1 MHGVSIVDA
10 VHKELISPSKEI
22 LKNRDRGISFVLEL
36 NGRGTLAY

>member
-1 MHGVSIVDA
+1 MQFT
-10 VHKELISPSKEI
+10 KELISPSKEI